1 MILQPPII
9 EPSDTVGHA
18 REGTLPAPLP
28 LEERIAKAAIP
39 HQSKQLARELL
50 TVNRTVGFDFSVSM
64 AKARK
69 MCHAATN
76 LDVIKH
82 LRKLHHAGLIDYEF
96 DSTNQ
101 RVIVRFLESE

>member
-1 MILQPPII
+1 MILPSPIT
-9 EPSDTVGHA
+9 EPNGTVGHA

-28 LEERIAKAAIP
+28 IEERISKAAIP

-50 TVNRTVGFDFSVSM
+50 ALNYTVSVDFSVSM

-69 MCHAATN
+69 MCHAEIN
-76 LDVIKH
+76 IDVIKH

-101 RVIVRFLESE
+101 RVMVRFLESE